1 MSASIG
7 SRNERDETMTD
18 LTNQRPANA
27 IRRVPLSPEDQIERE
42 IEALKGQGVDTLRK
56 VWMRRPKGAPPKIQS
71 ADILRRLIA
80 WKIQVEAFGDLDP
93 ETKARIRQMMRA
105 TGKVEIA
112 PSPSAALKT
121 GTILVREWQGVEHRV
136 LVLDQGFEHESKR
149 YRSLSEVARAIAGTR
164 WSGPRFFGLEAS
176 KASPSPSPTP
186 STTKAR
192 LPRT

>member
-7 SRNERDETMTD
+7 SRNEQDETMTD
-18 LTNQRPANA
+18 LTNQRPANVTG
-27 IRRVPLSPEDQIERE
+27 RVPLSPEDQIERE
-42 IEALKGQGVDTLRK
+42 IEALKGQGVDALRK
-56 VWMRRPKGAPPKIQS
+56 LWSHRLKGAPPKIQS
-71 ADILRRLIA
+71 ADLLRRLIA

-105 TGKVEIA
+105 ADKGEIA

-136 LVLDQGFEHESKR
+136 LVLARGFEHEGKR

-176 KASPSPSPTP
+176 KASPSPTP
-186 STTKAR
+186 STAKAR
-192 LPRT
+192 LLRT